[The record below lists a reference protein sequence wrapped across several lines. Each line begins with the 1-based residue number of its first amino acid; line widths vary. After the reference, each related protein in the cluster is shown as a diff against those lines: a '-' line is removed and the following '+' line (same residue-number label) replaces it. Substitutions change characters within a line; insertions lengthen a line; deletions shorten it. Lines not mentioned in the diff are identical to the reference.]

1 MRLLFALTLPLLAS
15 GCFDSLTSFPKDA
28 GTPAPPPSCQ
38 PEQLASDVDNCGT
51 CGNRCPAPL
60 HAKAVCRAGKCGR
73 GPCEREHY
81 DIDGAATFGCESTC
95 AGTDCR
101 LPSGQ
106 SVTLSV
112 PAVHD
117 LDAAAAVPSSTGV
130 GTKNTSNTQYR
141 HEGGFKGATP

>member
-1 MRLLFALTLPLLAS
+1 MRLLFALPLSLLAS
-15 GCFDSLTSFPKDA
+15 GCFDSLTSFPRDA
-28 GTPAPPPSCQ
+28 GAPPSCT
-38 PEQLASDVDNCGT
+38 EAQLASDVDNCGT

-60 HAKAVCRAGKCGR
+60 HARAVCRAGKCGR

-95 AGTDCR
+95 AGAQCR
-101 LPSGQ
+101 LPNGQ

-117 LDAAAAVPSSTGV
+117 LDAAAAVPSGSAFGSKTS
-130 GTKNTSNTQYR
+130 SNTTYR
-141 HEGGFKGATP
+141 HEGGFKGASP